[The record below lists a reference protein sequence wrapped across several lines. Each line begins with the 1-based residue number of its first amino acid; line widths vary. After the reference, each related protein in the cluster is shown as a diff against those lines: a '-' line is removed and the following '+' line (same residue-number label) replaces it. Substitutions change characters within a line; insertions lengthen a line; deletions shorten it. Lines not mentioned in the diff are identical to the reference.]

1 MKCVKEVC
9 KECPF
14 KRDSLAGYLGEA
26 SFDPMA
32 FLGPHLQGG
41 EPLPCHLSIDWEA
54 DLGGM
59 RVYTDKSLCRGYLI
73 FLKNSCTMPR
83 DLEMAE
89 LRNTVEKD
97 TENFFQWQ
105 PEFVEHHSKKESA

>member
-59 RVYTDKSLCRGYLI
+59 RVYTDKSLC
-73 FLKNSCTMPR
+73 
-83 DLEMAE
+83 
-89 LRNTVEKD
+89 
-97 TENFFQWQ
+97 FF
-105 PEFVEHHSKKESA
+105 HNIHESSSSFASSIISL